1 MEKINK
7 ITNYIKENKW
17 IHYAVIIIIG
27 FILSLP
33 LGKIQIRDT
42 HDGFLHLLRLIG
54 TNNSFK
60 IGEIPPIIA
69 PYFCNGGG
77 YAMNLFYNPLV
88 TYVPL
93 LIKLFTSSYAIA
105 LKVFGG
111 LCIILSGITMY
122 KFVYEVT
129 KKRTIAVFA
138 AIIYLVSPYK
148 LGDVYKRYAIGE
160 FASFIFMP
168 LLFIGIYNLFNQD
181 GKKHYYI
188 AIGAIGLVLTHTVTT
203 FYTAIFCLL
212 YVLLNINKLKEKE
225 IIKKLIINV
234 IFIIFISMFFIMPML
249 EAKQSAEYT
258 IFDSAIMST
267 NGDYVYKNTLNLSE
281 FFTDIGEENATTY
294 IIGIPIF
301 VLMCLTI
308 FTYKNVDKK
317 YKDFFIVSLLFSF
330 ISLYMSSKY
339 CPWFIFPDF
348 LCKLQYPWRMMG
360 FFAFFISFIIGVN
373 SYILLK
379 TLCNKDITRLI
390 IVIISVALI
399 LIYTIPILLQYETND
414 YERDKTRENQ
424 VLENPYIYHMSINRD
439 YLPKKALLLQRTYL
453 DEKEDKMYVLQGN
466 AEIIDEQ
473 KENLTTSATI
483 KDITKGTIV
492 EFPFFYYPGYK
503 IVLEENGEKVEL
515 TSIETDNGFVG
526 TEFTKDVVEAKI
538 TVEYKGTTITYV
550 SYVISFIAFVIFI
563 IYCYIENKKRV

>member
-390 IVIISVALI
+390 IVIISVTLI

-414 YERDKTRENQ
+414 YERDKIRENQ

-466 AEIIDEQ
+466 AEITDEQ
-473 KENLTTSATI
+473 KENLKTSATI

-526 TEFTKDVVEAKI
+526 TEFTKDVDEAKI
-538 TVEYKGTTITYV
+538 TVEFKGTTITYV
-550 SYVISFIAFVIFI
+550 SYVVSFIVFVIFI

>member
-105 LKVFGG
+105 LKIFGG

-234 IFIIFISMFFIMPML
+234 IFIILISMFFIMPML

-390 IVIISVALI
+390 IVIISVTLI

-414 YERDKTRENQ
+414 YERDKIRENQ

-466 AEIIDEQ
+466 AEITDEQ
-473 KENLTTSATI
+473 KENLKTSATI

-526 TEFTKDVVEAKI
+526 TEFTKDVDEAKI
-538 TVEYKGTTITYV
+538 TVEFKGTTITYV
-550 SYVISFIAFVIFI
+550 SYVVSFIVFVIFI